1 MKLRIDMSLQK
12 KQSKVSLNIKISSD
26 LDIRLKRARKAAREQ
41 GLMFNVSQEVEKFL
55 EKEIKKVER
64 QLSIDEE
71 IKNNLEDLGGLNID
85 KMMKSMD

>member
-1 MKLRIDMSLQK
+1 MSLQK

-26 LDIRLKRARKAAREQ
+26 LDVRLKRARKAAREQ

-64 QLSIDEE
+64 QLSIDEA

>member
-1 MKLRIDMSLQK
+1 MSLQK

-26 LDIRLKRARKAAREQ
+26 LDVRLKRARKAAREQ

-55 EKEIKKVER
+55 EKEIKQVER

-71 IKNNLEDLGGLNID
+71 IKNNLEELGGLNID
-85 KMMKSMD
+85 KIMKSMD

>member
-1 MKLRIDMSLQK
+1 MSLQK

-26 LDIRLKRARKAAREQ
+26 LDVRLKRARKAAREQ
-41 GLMFNVSQEVEKFL
+41 GLIFNVSQEVEKFL

>member
-1 MKLRIDMSLQK
+1 MSLQK

-26 LDIRLKRARKAAREQ
+26 LDVRLKRARKAAREQ

-64 QLSIDEE
+64 HLSIDEE
-71 IKNNLEDLGGLNID
+71 VKNNLEDLGGLNID

>member
-1 MKLRIDMSLQK
+1 MPLQK

-26 LDIRLKRARKAAREQ
+26 LDVRLKRARKAAREQ

>member
-1 MKLRIDMSLQK
+1 MFIV
-12 KQSKVSLNIKISSD
+12 SK
-26 LDIRLKRARKAAREQ
+26 
-41 GLMFNVSQEVEKFL
+41 EVEKFL
-55 EKEIKKVER
+55 EKEVKKVER